1 MLLELHCHSTCSDGA
16 EPAIEVG
23 RRAAGRDLAVFC
35 LTDHDTTAGFA
46 EAVAGLGDHAARAL
60 RGVEVSCTEGGRTV
74 HVLCYDVAGDARW
87 GDVDALLAELA
98 EARKQRVRVIGANLR
113 VRFGLPVDVEPIVA
127 EAARRSVGR
136 PDVAALLLAQGLVT
150 SRDEAFSKYLY
161 DDGPGDPP
169 HRALAIGELMERVRA
184 AGGRA
189 SLAHPHLYADRG
201 VAWLRKHKDA
211 GLDGVEAFYGSY
223 DPGERGR
230 WLATAA
236 DLGLTPTGGS
246 DWHGPGTAR
255 DVGVEI
261 PSPFAERILEW
272 LARA

>member
-1 MLLELHCHSTCSDGA
+1 M
-16 EPAIEVG
+16 
-23 RRAAGRDLAVFC
+23 FC
-35 LTDHDTTAGFA
+35 LTDHDTCAGHA
-46 EAVAGLGDHAARAL
+46 DAVLGLGEHAARAL
-60 RGVEVSCTEGGRTV
+60 RGVEVSCTEDGRTV

-169 HRALAIGELMERVRA
+169 HRALSIAELMERVGA

-189 SLAHPHLYADRG
+189 ALAHPHLYADRG
-201 VAWLRKHKDA
+201 VAWLRKHRDA
-211 GLDGVEAFYGSY
+211 GLSGVEAFYGSY
-223 DPGERGR
+223 DPGERAR
-230 WLATAA
+230 WLAVAA
-236 DLGLTPTGGS
+236 DLSLTATGGS

-255 DVGVEI
+255 DLGAEI
-261 PSPFAERILEW
+261 PTPYAERTLAW
-272 LARA
+272 LGRGA